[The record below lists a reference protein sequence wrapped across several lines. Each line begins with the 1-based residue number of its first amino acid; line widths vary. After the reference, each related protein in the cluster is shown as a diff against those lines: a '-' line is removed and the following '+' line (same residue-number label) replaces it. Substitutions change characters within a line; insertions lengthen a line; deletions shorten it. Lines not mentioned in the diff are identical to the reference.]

1 MTSIEITATGWLS
14 TVQDLG
20 RFGYLNCGV
29 GTSGAA
35 DRTSFRLANRL
46 VGNDEGAAAI
56 ECLLGGLAI
65 RANDP
70 ITACVTGAPAQAFVD
85 GTPVGH
91 ASTLTLSA
99 GQTLRLAAPAAGLR
113 SYLACRGGIDVE
125 PVLGSRSTDTL
136 SGLGPPALKCGDV
149 ISLGGEA
156 RDYPLV
162 SVAPIPPLTTDPLT
176 LQLTLGPR
184 DDWFTNP
191 KDLAAGLWQASSQ
204 SDRIGVR
211 LDRHDPTEAP
221 ALVRARE
228 GELLSEGLALGAVQ
242 IPPSGQPVIFLADHP
257 VTGGY
262 PVVGV
267 VDAADLD
274 RASQA
279 RPGQLIRFFIT

>member
-85 GTPVGH
+85 GTPVVH
-91 ASTLTLSA
+91 ASTLKLSA
-99 GQTLRLAAPAAGLR
+99 GQTLQLAPPEAGLR

-125 PVLGSRSTDTL
+125 AVLGSRSTDTL
-136 SGLGPPALKCGDV
+136 AGLGPAALKAGDV
-149 ISLGGEA
+149 ISLGTEA

-162 SVAPIPPLTTDPLT
+162 DVAPIPPLTTDALT
-176 LQLTLGPR
+176 LRLILGPR

-191 KDLAAGLWQASSQ
+191 KDIATEVWQVSSQ

-211 LDRHDPTEAP
+211 LDRKDPTETP
-221 ALVRARE
+221 LLVRSRE
-228 GELLSEGLALGAVQ
+228 GELPPEGIALGAIQ

-257 VTGGY
+257 VSGGY

-267 VDAADLD
+267 VGATDLD

-279 RPGQLIRFFIT
+279 RPGQHIRFVIT